1 MVTIQCGDLDIALQ
15 EDGLDG
21 QRLLIPVTS
30 QGERLAEL
38 LLDGLPEREGD
49 RFIVPHSADVD
60 QRILNLIDM
69 LTTVRWA
76 HPSLTQL
83 TLDL

>member
-1 MVTIQCGDLDIALQ
+1 MVAIQCGDLHIALQ
-15 EDGLDG
+15 VDGLNG
-21 QRLLIPVTS
+21 QRLLIPTTS

-38 LLDGLPEREGD
+38 LLDGPPEREGD
-49 RFIVPHSADVD
+49 RFVVPHSPDVD
-60 QRILNLIDM
+60 QRILDLIDT